1 MAEQPK
7 PSRLLTDNI
16 IQSFSGEGDVV
27 AWIAK
32 IELVAKLTNV
42 ADVSSFIPL
51 YLEGG
56 ALALYLELPAAKK
69 ADAEAPK
76 KELARAFMDGEVVS
90 FCKLILVCWRCVP
103 LR

>member
-7 PSRLLTDNI
+7 PGRLSTDKF

-42 ADVSSFIPL
+42 PDVSSFISL

-56 ALALYLELPAAKK
+56 ALALYLELPEAKK
-69 ADAEAPK
+69 ADPSH
-76 KELARAFMDGEVVS
+76 KEGVGQSINGRGS
-90 FCKLILVCWRCVP
+90 CIL
-103 LR
+103 L